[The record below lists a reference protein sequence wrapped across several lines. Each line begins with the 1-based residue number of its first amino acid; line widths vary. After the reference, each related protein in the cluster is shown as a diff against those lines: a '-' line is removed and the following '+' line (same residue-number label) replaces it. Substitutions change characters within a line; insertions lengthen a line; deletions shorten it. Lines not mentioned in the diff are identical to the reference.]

1 MKACVEAPVCEG
13 LRLNIVHDRR
23 RWDVQQLVVWTHI
36 HAQRVRRTQEK
47 IGEREEEINV
57 EEGEDQT
64 EKGREDDDNG
74 PGQPGPFFL
83 GVIGSYALRRAFFS
97 AAADSSFASGQFTV
111 AN

>member
-64 EKGREDDDNG
+64 EEGREDDDNG
-74 PGQPGPFFL
+74 PGGETAT
-83 GVIGSYALRRAFFS
+83 YNS
-97 AAADSSFASGQFTV
+97 AALLGAK
-111 AN
+111 NHLCMLPR